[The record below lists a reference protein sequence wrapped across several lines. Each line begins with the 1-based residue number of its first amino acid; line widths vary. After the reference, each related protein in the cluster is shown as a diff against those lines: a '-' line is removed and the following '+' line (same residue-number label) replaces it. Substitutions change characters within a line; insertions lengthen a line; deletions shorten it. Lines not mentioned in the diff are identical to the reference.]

1 MYSFR
6 PPSRVSVRY
15 VTTAYVVPV
24 HLSTPISFNSHLHL
38 RTGPPKALSVS
49 PGCVRRELCPGLQT
63 PVRSRPTPCTGCGG
77 AGGGCAGSWRGAGHW
92 VRRRPA
98 QQREVRG
105 LEGVQGPRVSAGTGS
120 LLLRESRK
128 GFQRY
133 VDNTGRSALAGQS
146 RVFICLLPRLVFPRW
161 PHVSLTQLCQIL
173 EVLLATTLL
182 QPPHPVLPEICVF
195 DLLASIPCV
204 FS

>member
-6 PPSRVSVRY
+6 PPPRVSVRY

-24 HLSTPISFNSHLHL
+24 HLSTPISFNSHLQR

-49 PGCVRRELCPGLQT
+49 PGCVCRELCPGLQT
-63 PVRSRPTPCTGCGG
+63 PVRSRPTPCTGCVG
-77 AGGGCAGSWRGAGHW
+77 AGGGCAGSWRGARHW

-98 QQREVRG
+98 QQPEVRG

-133 VDNTGRSALAGQS
+133 VDNAGRSALAGQS
-146 RVFICLLPRLVFPRW
+146 RALHLSPAQTGFPSTA
-161 PHVSLTQLCQIL
+161 PCQFDP
-173 EVLLATTLL
+173 VMPNPGG
-182 QPPHPVLPEICVF
+182 PPCYHTSS
-195 DLLASIPCV
+195 ASTSSP
-204 FS
+204 S